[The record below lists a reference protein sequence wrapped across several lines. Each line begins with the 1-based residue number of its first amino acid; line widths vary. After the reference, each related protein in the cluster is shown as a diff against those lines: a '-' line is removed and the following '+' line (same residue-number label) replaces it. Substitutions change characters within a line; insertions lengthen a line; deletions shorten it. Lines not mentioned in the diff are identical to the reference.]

1 MRTRPSA
8 RKQQT
13 GERLDRRR
21 SLAGIPVL
29 NADVTADRGDE
40 RRLTL
45 TIRTKRREKGLLSR
59 FQPAVMTRRLKLDEL
74 GSFVLSR
81 IDGESDV
88 MCIVDAFVTCY
99 QVNRRE
105 AELSIVEFLKSLA
118 RRNVISIVIE

>member
-29 NADVTADRGDE
+29 NANVTADRGDE

-88 MCIVDAFVTCY
+88 MGIVDAFVTRY